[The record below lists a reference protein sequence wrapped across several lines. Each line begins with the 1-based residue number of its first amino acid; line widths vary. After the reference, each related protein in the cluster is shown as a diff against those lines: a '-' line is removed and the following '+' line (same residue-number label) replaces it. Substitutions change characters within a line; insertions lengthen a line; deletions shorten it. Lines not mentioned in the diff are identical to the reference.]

1 MSSANR
7 YGEKISLNPL
17 EIYYFFYKAR
27 GKIVNAFVKQGHLA
41 DLKPLGIKSV
51 EDIETKFCEW
61 RDQLLVDT
69 NRKRLKEAW
78 DNFGKVIADK
88 EKNLNNKL
96 FRFGYQLMGENYS
109 NKPAWL
115 EIKVKNLPV
124 LTGNTV
130 DSLAE
135 CLQQELM
142 PYTKNQNRF
151 SWNLT
156 ELIGDDDAL
165 LGKLLSSLHKGE
177 RAPGARGKGMGVEL
191 GYTEFLVLISKN
203 LTKRSLDNFTFSR
216 TATTTIEAKKEVK
229 IFLKALSTDGNFL
242 ETSTRSTDISST
254 KGRTEIKIISH
265 IERSESRLTIRKKPK
280 HTVAQLITV
289 LREIIFD
296 KHGSI
301 AGISFLEDED
311 TFKLVVVIG
320 EIARQSTTVNSANLR
335 KKLENLIN
343 NNKYSKYKLEDTGIL
358 YVDSEDLSTNLGKLP
373 ENILVNLY
381 YDILLI
387 V

>member
-1 MSSANR
+1 
-7 YGEKISLNPL
+7 
-17 EIYYFFYKAR
+17 
-27 GKIVNAFVKQGHLA
+27 
-41 DLKPLGIKSV
+41 
-51 EDIETKFCEW
+51 
-61 RDQLLVDT
+61 LLVDT